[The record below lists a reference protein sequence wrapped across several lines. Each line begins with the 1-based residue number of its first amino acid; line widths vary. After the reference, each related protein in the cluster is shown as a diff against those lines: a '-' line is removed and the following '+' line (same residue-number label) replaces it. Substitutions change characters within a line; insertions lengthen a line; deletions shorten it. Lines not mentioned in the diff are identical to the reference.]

1 MSCLLHSNASGFWRA
16 KVNRYACLN
25 THMKTLVYAHLLSG
39 HVCMHVRTTTHKYG
53 INVSAEHVNT
63 RRECLLIC
71 RPSVFQHIS
80 PSISSPERPARL
92 LHADKHTGVIQPIN
106 ILKKKVSRR
115 TVIDKLV
122 VMDVPFHGPWSYC
135 FMWQYKLLQVYFLNS
150 LFKLFNS
157 FPFRTCS
164 IWGCNIRQPRT
175 MSCPVAEGG

>member
-106 ILKKKVSRR
+106 ILKKRCHAGPSSTSWSSWTCPFTAREA
-115 TVIDKLV
+115 TVLCGNINFCRSTFSIHSLSSLIL
-122 VMDVPFHGPWSYC
+122 FY
-135 FMWQYKLLQVYFLNS
+135 FTLAVYGAV
-150 LFKLFNS
+150 
-157 FPFRTCS
+157 
-164 IWGCNIRQPRT
+164 I
-175 MSCPVAEGG
+175 